1 MIIDIT
7 TNLFVILFFFAS
19 LCVYIYRVFKEER
32 TRLRYFVVVSFIFY
46 IIALVKVVLF
56 PIFIFDKEL
65 ISKIYEG
72 SEKYIRFYQFI
83 PFASIKD
90 YFSAETIIQLI
101 GNVFLLFPLVIYVDL
116 FSKGKYKIIKLVMF
130 GVCSSLL
137 IEIYQLLTNFIT
149 KFPGHLADIDDFLLN
164 SIGVLFAAG
173 VIAIIRKKKKFITKL
188 LWVSKS

>member
-1 MIIDIT
+1 
-7 TNLFVILFFFAS
+7 
-19 LCVYIYRVFKEER
+19 
-32 TRLRYFVVVSFIFY
+32 
-46 IIALVKVVLF
+46 
-56 PIFIFDKEL
+56 
-65 ISKIYEG
+65 
-72 SEKYIRFYQFI
+72 
-83 PFASIKD
+83 
-90 YFSAETIIQLI
+90 
-101 GNVFLLFPLVIYVDL
+101 
-116 FSKGKYKIIKLVMF
+116 MF

>member
-116 FSKGKYKIIKLVMF
+116 FSKGKYKIINLVMF